1 MKPLTLISLFILLSL
16 NYGKDIPLTF
26 LVEKFLPKINQE
38 LQKPI
43 SIGGSDTSATITF
56 KDLTQDNIAV
66 VLEESSLVHLTVS
79 NLIANVKATFKKKI
93 LGKKMSA
100 TAKGEVKISV
110 DLKLKIGTKT
120 ENGKTIPTATIT
132 DFKTDTDLSLI
143 FGDFKVKL
151 FNKVT
156 EPLKKE
162 IEGKILN
169 KLAQNE
175 LQKLIDDN
183 IEELMKNL

>member
-1 MKPLTLISLFILLSL
+1 MKSLTLISLFILLSL
-16 NYGKDIPLTF
+16 NYGKDIPLTP
-26 LVEKFLPKINQE
+26 LVIKFLPKINEE

-43 SIGGSDTSATITF
+43 SIGKSDASITITF
-56 KDLTQDNIAV
+56 KDLTQDDIAV

-79 NLIANVKATFKKKI
+79 NLIANVKANFQTKV
-93 LGKKMSA
+93 LGKKISA
-100 TAKGEVKISV
+100 STKGEIKISV
-110 DLKLKIGTKT
+110 DLKLKIGTK
-120 ENGKTIPTATIT
+120 NADGKTIPTATIT
-132 DFKTDTDLSLI
+132 YFKTDTDLNLI
-143 FGDFKVKL
+143 FRDLKVKL

-162 IEGKILN
+162 IEGKILD
-169 KLAQNE
+169 KIAQNK